1 MGYTYLEMPSI
12 PLIYHVIILILTL
25 VGLVYLIFRQ
35 HTRLKKT
42 LDERDRILQ
51 SFKRIYQLILEDLD
65 YNTVVR
71 SVADIISTELAFATG
86 VLAIFDESKA
96 TIKRV
101 AASYAKEEVIIE
113 VPVSNPDNLMSKAV
127 RERRVFSTNNVYDVL
142 RPVISAEE
150 AGKIQNLMSIKT
162 TTVFPI
168 FMQDKPLGVFITNTH
183 KDKKGLSEYEL
194 EVIDSFVNLI
204 GLALQD
210 AKIYTF
216 LKDTSQ
222 LLEQANLKLMQVDEL
237 KDDFVSVASHELR
250 TPMTAIK
257 SYAWMA
263 LNKSD
268 ITLSDK
274 LKRYLA
280 IILSSTD
287 RLINLVNDMLNISR
301 IESGR
306 VEIVPEVFDIKK
318 LVLEACTEVS
328 AKALEKGIRLRVSP
342 DVPPK
347 VFADSAKVSQVLLN
361 LLGNSLKFTG
371 IDGLI
376 EVSFFSDG
384 RLVDV
389 SIKDNGVGIA
399 YEDISR
405 LFQKFERLDHSYET
419 AGTSSGTGLGLY
431 ISKSLVELMHGRIW
445 AHSEGVGKGAVFTFS
460 LPVATKEVLDHPDQ
474 FSIKSIGEVK
484 NLEPAAI

>member
-1 MGYTYLEMPSI
+1 MPSI
-12 PLIYHVIILILTL
+12 PLIYHVIVLIFTL
-25 VGLVYLIFRQ
+25 VGLIYLIFRQ
-35 HTRLKKT
+35 HTRLKRT
-42 LDERDRILQ
+42 LEERDRILQ
-51 SFKRIYQLILEDLD
+51 SFKRIYQLILKDLD

-71 SVADIISTELAFATG
+71 SVADIISTELVFATG

-127 RERRVFSTNNVYDVL
+127 RERRVFFTNNVYDVL
-142 RPVISAEE
+142 RPVLSAED
-150 AGKIQNLMSIKT
+150 ARKIQNLMSIKT
-162 TTVFPI
+162 ITVFPI

-183 KDKKGLSEYEL
+183 HDKKGLSEYEL

-216 LKDTSQ
+216 LKDTSK
-222 LLEQANLKLMQVDEL
+222 LLEQANIKLMQVDEL
-237 KDDFVSVASHELR
+237 KDDFVAVASHELR

-263 LNKSD
+263 LNRSD
-268 ITLSDK
+268 VSLSEK
-274 LKRYLA
+274 LKRYLKV
-280 IILSSTD
+280 IIVSSD
-287 RLINLVNDMLNISR
+287 RLINLINDMLNISR
-301 IESGR
+301 IESGKL
-306 VEIVPEVFDIKK
+306 EIVPEVFDIKK
-318 LVLEACTEVS
+318 LVLETCTEVS

-347 VFADSAKVSQVLLN
+347 VFADPAKVSQVLLN

-371 IDGLI
+371 MDGLI

-389 SIKDNGVGIA
+389 LIKDNGVGIA
-399 YEDISR
+399 YEDIPR
-405 LFQKFERLDHSYET
+405 LFQKFERLDHSYVVT
-419 AGTSSGTGLGLY
+419 GTSGGTGLGLY
-431 ISKSLVELMHGRIW
+431 ISQSLVELMHGRIW
-445 AHSEGVGKGAVFTFS
+445 AHSEGVGKGSVFTFS
-460 LPVATKEVLDHPDQ
+460 LPIATKEVLDHSDQ
-474 FSIKSIGEVK
+474 YSLKSIGAVK
-484 NLEPAAI
+484 GLEPVAI